1 MKNFTKRAFA
11 IFLVLL
17 FCTAGSG
24 SAKDIQGFDQKRNQL
39 IGYMLDKELPAVH
52 FSHKE
57 MNESLSIEVFDL
69 YLKQLDYQKRFLLSS
84 DVKVLRSFAPHITD
98 DLEQG
103 TNVLPATGYDIMKER
118 IDQVE
123 KMVDQI
129 LAAGFDVKSDEVYET
144 DPKKIAYVDDMQG
157 LEDRWRRIVKAQV
170 MYRYL
175 DLEEEQIKAKEKLP
189 EDELWE
195 KAKEKEIKVNKE
207 FFLRL
212 HQETLLDHYD
222 RFFNA
227 IARAF
232 DPHTNYLPPNQRE
245 EFDIQMRGNLQGVGA
260 LLGEENGF
268 IKVISIIP
276 GGPAAKQ
283 GMLQAEDS
291 LLQISE
297 NGADPVDITN
307 MRPTDAVRL
316 IRGPKGT
323 KVLLTVKKP
332 DGTKKVIPIVR
343 DVVQVEDTFV
353 KDTVLDAPDGGKIGY
368 ILIPSFYRDFEKT
381 MSGEDAR
388 NATDDTRK
396 AIKDLRKNKL
406 NGIILDLRNDG
417 GGSLGDAVDIA
428 GLFIK
433 SGPVVQVK
441 DSNGKIRV
449 LNDDDDNIEYSGPL
463 VVLVNQFSA
472 SASEIVAAAL
482 QDYKRAIIVGGE
494 HTHGKGT
501 VQTIIDL
508 NKNLRDSMAKEVGD
522 LGVVKVTIQKFYR
535 ITGGSTQ
542 YNGVVPDIVLPSLF
556 QHLKSGEKYLDYS
569 LPWDQIGPVKYTSF
583 SGKPID
589 LDMIRKMSLQRGEHD
604 PGLQLIAEEAVKAD
618 ERSKQ
623 TSISLKLTDM
633 RQRIEEARE
642 ERKKFSAQ
650 FRNHQTKLYDDQLE
664 ITDEKKDTP
673 KDDILRWKEEL
684 NQDPYVGE
692 AKNIIVDMNRQ

>member
-1 MKNFTKRAFA
+1 MKILTKRILA
-11 IFLVLL
+11 ILLVLL

-24 SAKDIQGFDQKRNQL
+24 STIDVQGLDQKRNQL
-39 IGYMLDKELPAVH
+39 IGYLLDKELPVVH
-52 FSHKE
+52 FSHKK
-57 MNESLSIEVFDL
+57 MNESLSLAAFDL
-69 YLKQLDYQKRFLLSS
+69 YLKQLDYQKRFLLSN
-84 DVKVLRSFAPHITD
+84 DVTVLRSFAPHISD

-103 TNVLPATGYDIMKER
+103 TNVLPATGYSIMKER
-118 IDQVE
+118 IGQVE
-123 KMVDQI
+123 KMVDEI
-129 LAAGFDVKSDEVYET
+129 LAAPFDVNSDEIYET
-144 DPKKIAYVDDMQG
+144 DPKEIAYVDDLKG
-157 LEDRWRRIVKAQV
+157 LEDRWRRIVKAQI
-170 MYRYL
+170 MFRYL
-175 DLEEEQIKAKEKLP
+175 ELEEEQIKAKEKLP
-189 EDELWE
+189 EDALW
-195 KAKEKEIKVNKE
+195 KQAKEKEVKVNKE

-212 HQETLLDHYD
+212 HQETLQDHYD

-227 IARAF
+227 IARAC

-268 IKVISIIP
+268 IKVSSIIP

-283 GMLQAEDS
+283 GMLQTDDI
-291 LLQISE
+291 LLQVSE

-323 KVLLTVKKP
+323 KVLLTVRKP
-332 DGTKKVIPIVR
+332 DGTKKVIPIIR
-343 DVVQVEDTFV
+343 DVVQIEDTFV
-353 KDTVLDAPDGGKIGY
+353 KNTVLDAPDGGKIGY
-368 ILIPSFYRDFEKT
+368 ILIPSFYRDFAKT
-381 MSGEDAR
+381 ISGEVAR
-388 NATDDTRK
+388 NATADTRK
-396 AIKDLRKNKL
+396 ALKDLEKSKL
-406 NGIILDLRNDG
+406 DGIILDLRNDG
-417 GGSLGDAVDIA
+417 GGSLADAVDIA

-441 DSNGKIRV
+441 DSIGKIRV
-449 LNDDDDNIEYSGPL
+449 LNDKDDNIEYSGPL

-482 QDYKRAIIVGGE
+482 QDFKRAIIVGGE

-508 NKNLRDSMAKEVGD
+508 NKNLRNPMSKEVGD

-542 YNGVVPDIVLPSLF
+542 YKGVVPDIVLPSLF

-569 LPWDQIGPVKYTSF
+569 LPWDQIGPVKYSSF
-583 SGKPID
+583 NGKPFN
-589 LDMIRKMSLQRGEHD
+589 LDMIRQRSRQRVLHD

-623 TSISLKLTDM
+623 TTASLKLTDM
-633 RQRIEEARE
+633 RQRMEELRE
-642 ERKKFSAQ
+642 ERNKFVAQ
-650 FRNHQTKLYDDQLE
+650 FRNHQSMLYDDQLVT
-664 ITDEKKDTP
+664 TDTNDPP
-673 KDDILRWKEEL
+673 KDDVFNWKEEL
-684 NQDPYVGE
+684 MLDPYVQE
-692 AKNIIVDMNRQ
+692 AKNILIDMRRQ